1 VKKLSELIN
10 EYKEKGI
17 SIPEG
22 TKVSREILISRLANH
37 HMEHAQRN
45 LPPLE
50 QVLPQLAKDIQDLPE
65 KEKEKILRSGQYA
78 CGEKKNGIR
87 GILHI
92 RPEGNRF
99 TSRNRCTN
107 TYLPNELTEN
117 VPHLKGL
124 DLREFEGSIFDGEL
138 HLPSEFVPIRLFIG

>member
-1 VKKLSELIN
+1 MKKLSELIN

-45 LPPLE
+45 LPSLE

-65 KEKEKILRSGQYA
+65 KEREEILRSGQYA
-78 CGEKKNGIR
+78 CGEKRTASEASYISGRKVTDSPQETDAR
-87 GILHI
+87 ILTF
-92 RPEGNRF
+92 RMN
-99 TSRNRCTN
+99 
-107 TYLPNELTEN
+107 
-117 VPHLKGL
+117 
-124 DLREFEGSIFDGEL
+124 
-138 HLPSEFVPIRLFIG
+138 